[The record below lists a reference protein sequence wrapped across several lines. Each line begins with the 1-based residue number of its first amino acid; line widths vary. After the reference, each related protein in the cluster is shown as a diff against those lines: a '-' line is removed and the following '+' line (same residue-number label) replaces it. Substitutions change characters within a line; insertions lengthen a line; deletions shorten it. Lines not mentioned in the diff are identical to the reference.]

1 MPDIRTRQVNKG
13 TIKSLDKV
21 ATSADRMRATY
32 TKTKE
37 RTESMRESDDNS
49 PASYATERI
58 SNAMD
63 TGSRESI
70 SVSEKA
76 TRVLVSNAKVKIKER
91 RISNGYSATAEA
103 SVKTAEET
111 ATIKTRGFANKRQ
124 MTRRISNAKAT
135 NATRQ
140 YANDMLVL
148 TAEERMRKAA
158 KEVAKE
164 TKNAVRVSAK
174 AIKVAIASTESL
186 VKAITAG
193 GWITIIAIVVCCL
206 FGAAFYMFGDE
217 SSGNYTPV
225 SAQVEAYSA
234 VIGEYADKYGIG
246 EYAELI
252 KAVMMQESGGKG
264 KDPMQASESGYN
276 KKYPRKPGSI
286 RDPEYSISCGVQKV
300 VASLKAS
307 KCKSPL
313 DMSRIRLALQGYNF
327 GNDYISWAIKRD
339 GGYTVENALIFS
351 DQQAKKH
358 GWTFYGDKQY
368 PAHVLRY
375 YPYGSYNYGV
385 GNGVIT
391 KVATQQ
397 LGNKGG
403 HKFWSW
409 YGFNGRVEWC
419 ACFVSWC
426 ANQCGYI
433 KSGTITKFAAVQSGI
448 SWFKSKGQWQR
459 PGYRPKSGDII
470 FFDWDGDN
478 NADHVGIVKSCN
490 GRTIT
495 TIEGNSGDICRRR
508 TYTVGGAVIYG
519 YGVPKY

>member
-13 TIKSLDKV
+13 TIKSLDK
-21 ATSADRMRATY
+21 AAASADRMRATY

-37 RTESMRESDDNS
+37 RAESMRESDDNS
-49 PASYATERI
+49 LASYATDHI
-58 SNAMD
+58 SNAVD

-91 RISNGYSATAEA
+91 RLNNGYSATAEA
-103 SVKTAEET
+103 SVKTVEET
-111 ATIKTRGFANKRQ
+111 AQIKTRGFANKRQ
-124 MTRRISNAKAT
+124 MMRHIT
-135 NATRQ
+135 NARNTNAARR
-140 YANDMLVL
+140 YANKRLVI

-164 TKNAVRVSAK
+164 TKNAVGASAK
-174 AIKVAIASTESL
+174 ALKAAIASVESL
-186 VKAITAG
+186 VKTITAS
-193 GWITIIAIVVCCL
+193 GWIAIIAIVVCCF

-234 VIGEYADKYGIG
+234 VIGEYADKHGIG
-246 EYAELI
+246 EYTELI

-276 KKYPRKPGSI
+276 KKYPRKPGGI
-286 RDPEYSISCGVQKV
+286 KDPEYSIYCGIQQ
-300 VASLKAS
+300 VASSLKES

-313 DMSRIRLALQGYNF
+313 DMGRIRLALQGYNY
-327 GNDYISWAIKRD
+327 GNGYISWAIKRD
-339 GGYTVENALIFS
+339 GGYTVENASVFS
-351 DQQAKKH
+351 DQQAKRH
-358 GWTFYGDKQY
+358 GWSSYGDKQY
-368 PAHVLRY
+368 PVHVLRY

-391 KVATQQ
+391 KVAAQQ

-433 KSGTITKFAAVQSGI
+433 KSGTIPKFAAVQSGI
-448 SWFKSKGQWQR
+448 SWFKAKGQWQSS
-459 PGYRPKSGDII
+459 GYRPKPGDII
-470 FFDWDGDN
+470 FFDWDGGG
-478 NADHVGIVKSCN
+478 ADHVGIVESCN
-490 GRTIT
+490 GKTIT
-495 TIEGNSGDICRRR
+495 TIEGNSSDMCKRRS
-508 TYTVGGAVIYG
+508 YTVGSSVVYG
-519 YGVPKY
+519 FGIPKY